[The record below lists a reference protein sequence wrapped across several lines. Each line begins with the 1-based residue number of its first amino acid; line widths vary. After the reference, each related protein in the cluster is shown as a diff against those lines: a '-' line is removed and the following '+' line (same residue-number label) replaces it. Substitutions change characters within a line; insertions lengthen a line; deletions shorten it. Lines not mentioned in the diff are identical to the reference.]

1 MNATITLTAFQA
13 YPKLQEELM
22 WTQRVSSA
30 DIELIWDQICGYQY
44 GNELAPLSY
53 EESSDV
59 LSLLYKLADPDKEL
73 DYWELYEQLVMSSYN
88 QQLLREQ
95 KKEHKRRILSNK
107 VPKTKSLRSRIRSRE
122 ALLSFRGFYLWDD
135 VQQMIAD
142 GVLSWQTLEG
152 FWEKVE
158 GRRRLMSGTELGPR
172 DPRDPSRST
181 GSFWTWTSSSCSTDS
196 STNTL
201 SHRRPGAPLQLKG
214 IPPSL
219 FVLSSAGQF
228 RCPNDP

>member
-122 ALLSFRGFYLWDD
+122 ALLSFRSFYLWDD

-142 GVLSWQTLEG
+142 GVLSWPTLEG

-158 GRRRLMSGTELGPR
+158 ERRRLMSGAELGPR
-172 DPRDPSRST
+172 DPRDPSR
-181 GSFWTWTSSSCSTDS
+181 FDREFLDVDEFLLL
-196 STNTL
+196 NRL
-201 SHRRPGAPLQLKG
+201 LDQHLEP
-214 IPPSL
+214 
-219 FVLSSAGQF
+219 
-228 RCPNDP
+228 